1 MPKISFLSEE
11 IRSKIAAGEVIERPA
26 SVVKELIE
34 NALDAGASY
43 IRIAIREGGIR
54 EIQVYDDGEGMEPED
69 LKICYKHF
77 TTSKIKT
84 FSDIFKIV
92 TFGFRGEALASIA
105 QVSRLIIMSK
115 TLEQEVGFQVEVEGG
130 KEVSFKPVNLK
141 KGTLVVVRDLF
152 YNLPARKA
160 FLKSP
165 KVETQK
171 ILEMVRGLSLVYPE
185 VRYEVK
191 NLDEKEKSLFCW
203 EGGAVTGLLF
213 NITGIEEKNFKRL
226 AYKISP
232 YEVELVLTD
241 TTHTFPHTRYL
252 FVLVN
257 RRWVRDERLNRLILS
272 IIKPFY
278 GNLGFPA
285 GVISIRVPYH
295 LIDVNVHPAKWE
307 VKFKDEKHL
316 SQALN
321 LAFEEF
327 FAKRGYFY
335 QFLREKT
342 EQMIKTR
349 EDIPLE
355 YFSQKSQGPSMGTN
369 HLILFPSEKHKDFS
383 LIGIFAK
390 NYILVEKEE
399 KLYVIDQHALSE
411 RIIYEKLM
419 KTFEP
424 SLSQTLIFPQTLNMS
439 PQDPG
444 MQEKIKILKSLGF
457 DLEPLENRL
466 ILKKVPASFDEGVK
480 EVLEEVLVNEFDD
493 PYLVKQ
499 AILAK
504 YACKLAR
511 KKGEIFSDLDILDM
525 IQKFFSLDLR
535 TCPHGRPTYFVL
547 SLSEVEK
554 KLRRQL

>member
-26 SVVKELIE
+26 SVVKELVE
-34 NALDAGASY
+34 NALDAKASY

-69 LKICYKHF
+69 LRICYKHF
-77 TTSKIKT
+77 ATSKIKEL
-84 FSDIFKIV
+84 SDIFRIS
-92 TFGFRGEALASIA
+92 TLGFRGEALASIA
-105 QVSRLIIMSK
+105 QVSKLIMMSK

-130 KEVSFKPVNLK
+130 KEVNFKPVNLK

-171 ILEMVRGLSLVYPE
+171 ILEMVRGLSLVSPE

-191 NLDEKEKSLFCW
+191 NLDEKEKNLFCW
-203 EGGAVTGLLF
+203 EGGEVTGLLF
-213 NITGIEEKNFKRL
+213 NITGIEERHFKRL
-226 AYKISP
+226 SCEISP

-241 TTHTFPHTRYL
+241 TAHAFPHTRYL
-252 FVLVN
+252 YVLVN

-285 GVISIRVPYH
+285 GIISIRIPYH

-307 VKFKDEKHL
+307 VKFKDEKRL
-316 SQALN
+316 SQALSS
-321 LAFEEF
+321 AFGKF
-327 FAKRGYFY
+327 FAKRSYFY
-335 QFLREKT
+335 PSLREKT
-342 EQMIKTR
+342 EQTIKTR

-355 YFSQKSQGPSMGTN
+355 CFSHRGQGPSIEIN
-369 HLILFPSEKHKDFS
+369 HLVFSSFERHRDFS
-383 LIGIFAK
+383 FIGIFAK

-411 RIIYEKLM
+411 RIMYEKLL

-424 SLSQTLIFPQTLNMS
+424 SLSQTLIFPQILNIS
-439 PQDPG
+439 PEDPG
-444 MQEKIKILKSLGF
+444 IQEKLEVLKSLGF
-457 DLEPLENRL
+457 ELEPLENRL
-466 ILKKVPASFDEGVK
+466 ILKRVPASFDEGVK

-493 PYLVKQ
+493 PRLIKQ
-499 AILAK
+499 AILAR
-504 YACKLAR
+504 YACKLAK
-511 KKGEIFSDLDILDM
+511 KKGEISSDPDTLEM
-525 IQKFFSLDLR
+525 IQKFFSLDLK
-535 TCPHGRPTYFVL
+535 TCPHGRPTYFVI
-547 SLSEVEK
+547 SLSEIEK
-554 KLRRQL
+554 KLKRQS

>member
-26 SVVKELIE
+26 SVVKELVE
-34 NALDAGASY
+34 NALDARASY
-43 IRIAIREGGIR
+43 IKIAIREGGIK

-69 LKICYKHF
+69 LRICYKHF

-84 FSDIFKIV
+84 LSDIFKIV

-115 TLEQEVGFQVEVEGG
+115 TLEQEVAFQIEVEGG

-141 KGTLVVVRDLF
+141 KGTLVVVKDLF

-165 KVETQK
+165 RVETQK
-171 ILEMVRGLSLVYPE
+171 ILEIVKGLSLVYPE
-185 VRYEVK
+185 VKYEVK
-191 NLDEKEKSLFCW
+191 NLDDREKNLFYW
-203 EGGAVTGLLF
+203 EGGDVKGLLGK
-213 NITGIEEKNFKRL
+213 ITGIDEENFKNL
-226 AYKISP
+226 LYESNP
-232 YEVELVLTD
+232 YEIELVLTD
-241 TTHTFPHTRYL
+241 TSYTFPHTKHLY
-252 FVLVN
+252 VLVN

-285 GVISIRVPYH
+285 GVISIKVPYH

-307 VKFKDEKHL
+307 VRFKDEKKVY
-316 SQALN
+316 QVLN
-321 LAFEEF
+321 LAFEKF
-327 FAKRGYFY
+327 FTTKHYFY
-335 QFLREKT
+335 QSLKEKT

-349 EDIPLE
+349 EDLPLE
-355 YFSQKSQGPSMGTN
+355 YGPYERKSLSTEYN
-369 HLILFPSEKHKDFS
+369 HLVFPTFKKHKDFN
-383 LIGIFAK
+383 LIGTFAR

-411 RIIYEKLM
+411 RVVYEKLS
-419 KTFEP
+419 KTLE
-424 SLSQTLIFPQTLNMS
+424 LGISQTLIFPKTLNIP

-444 MQEKIKILKSLGF
+444 IQEKIEILRSLGF
-457 DLEPLENRL
+457 DIELLENRL
-466 ILKKVPASFDEGVK
+466 ILKRVPAGFDEGVR

-493 PYLVKQ
+493 PHLIKQ

-504 YACKLAR
+504 YACKLAK
-511 KKGEIFSDLDILDM
+511 KKGEDSSDPDISDM
-525 IQKFFSLDLR
+525 IQKFFTLNLK
-535 TCPHGRPTYFVL
+535 TCPHGRPIYFVL
-547 SLSEVEK
+547 SLSEIER
-554 KLRRQL
+554 KLKRQP